1 MTSLFEA
8 MNKTATTDNGCA
20 AYHTSLSANVDLFY
34 LAGASRGKNITLEF
48 KKALAENKELALRT
62 LQWLR
67 DIRGGA
73 GERQLFRDLV
83 KVSSDLPEINFVIN
97 KVSEIGRFDDLV
109 WMIENLPVDKSAV
122 ALQSLTTALKAS
134 NGLAYKWVPIK
145 GNTAKIIRKHMGF
158 KTEKDWR
165 KHVVA
170 NRKTVEQQMCA
181 KEWNDIE
188 FGKVPSVA
196 SARYQKAFGRN
207 ATEKYAAYLAAL
219 LKGEAK
225 INASAVYP
233 YDIYKSCFHGNDKV
247 AQEQWKALP
256 NYLEGSEERILPMID
271 VSGSMSCS
279 AGGSNTLS
287 CMDVAI
293 SLGWYIAERS
303 SGEFNRTFLTF
314 EDRVQMVKVPE
325 GLGLK
330 YTFIF
335 VRQAPWGGS
344 TNLENAFKTLLTMA
358 KQYGVKQENMPT
370 MILILS
376 DMQMNASSCGG
387 TAFENIAAEYS
398 QAGYELPKI
407 VFWNLNAS
415 NKSIPVTKH
424 QSGVAMVSGF
434 SPSLMKGI
442 LKGTMNPEQVML
454 DTVMIDRYALS

>member
-48 KKALAENKELALRT
+48 KKALVENKELALRN

-83 KVSSDLPEINFVIN
+83 KEASALPEISAVIN

-109 WMIENLPVDKSAV
+109 WMIENLPVDKATV

-145 GNTAKIIRKHMGF
+145 GTTAKIIRKHMGF

-170 NRKTVEQQMCA
+170 HRKTVEQQMCA

-207 ATEKYAAYLAAL
+207 ATDKYAAYLAAL
-219 LKGEAK
+219 VKGEEK

-233 YDIYKSCFHGNDKV
+233 YDIYKSCFYGNDKV

-303 SGEFNRTFLTF
+303 SGEFSRTFLTF
-314 EDRVQMVKVPE
+314 EDRVQMMKVPE

-330 YTFIF
+330 DTFSL

-344 TNLENAFKTLLTMA
+344 TNIENAFKTLLAMA
-358 KQYGVKQENMPT
+358 KQYEVKQEDMPT
-370 MILILS
+370 TILILS
-376 DMQMNASSCGG
+376 DMQFNSMSCGG
-387 TAFENIAAEYS
+387 TAFENISKEYTL
-398 QAGYELPKI
+398 AGYELPKI

-442 LKGTMNPEQVML
+442 LKGSMNPEQVML